1 MIAAPETHMP
11 PSLGLVPLQT
21 GTVEHDFT
29 MLTKF
34 QEYSAELLR
43 LSLLG
48 ITAIGIGTQQLL
60 FGKFEE
66 VSRALRAWPNGRPW
80 VFASLVFLSIST
92 VAALWHRYSSAD
104 SLSWHLQSMRRFQS
118 GDPAQVE
125 KAEKEGIARHRRFRW
140 SQRALVL
147 AALGLG
153 LGAIT
158 LALGLVAMLSFSPVR
173 D

>member
-1 MIAAPETHMP
+1 MP

-60 FGKFEE
+60 FGKTDD
-66 VSRALRAWPNGRPW
+66 VSRALKVWPHARPW
-80 VFASLVFLSIST
+80 VLASLVFFSVSAI
-92 VAALWHRYSSAD
+92 AALWHRYSSSD
-104 SLSWHLQSMRRFQS
+104 SLSWHLQSMRRFLS

-125 KAEKEGIARHRRFRW
+125 KARSEAAARRTRFRW
-140 SQRALVL
+140 SQWGLLL
-147 AALGLG
+147 AAVGLG
-153 LGAIT
+153 LGAVT
-158 LALGLVAMLSFSPVR
+158 LALGLAAML
-173 D
+173 